1 MLDTGHVVYLWNG
14 VTGAVTNSGTVGT
27 EWTYDSGS
35 LTGSLTGS
43 DGTLTKIM
51 MYQWMKKSIL

>member
-1 MLDTGHVVYLWNG
+1 MLDTGDVVYLWNG

-35 LTGSLTGS
+35 LTGS